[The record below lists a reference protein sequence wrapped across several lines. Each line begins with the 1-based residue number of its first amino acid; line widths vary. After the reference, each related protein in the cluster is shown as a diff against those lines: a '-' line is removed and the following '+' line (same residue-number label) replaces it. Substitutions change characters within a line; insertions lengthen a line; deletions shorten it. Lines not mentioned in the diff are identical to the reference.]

1 MFKPFCLQF
10 LDFLSEKL
18 SKKWVI
24 LIVCKAVFRVLTFGE
39 VAAADIPCAF
49 LFAGHEWN
57 CGHDHGANVPGG
69 GPRLFME
76 IGETGTDG
84 FVCLKPAA
92 WCKKHQFWWCE
103 GIVFTEFEHSV
114 IEASFIGPVEAE
126 MKVKH
131 TLSGYPG
138 MLQRFVFQSF
148 LLFLQT
154 QKH

>member
-1 MFKPFCLQF
+1 MEVHVYLW
-10 LDFLSEKL
+10 KL
-18 SKKWVI
+18 VKLVQM
-24 LIVCKAVFRVLTFGE
+24 T
-39 VAAADIPCAF
+39 
-49 LFAGHEWN
+49 LFVSNLPLGVKN
-57 CGHDHGANVPGG
+57 IN
-69 GPRLFME
+69 F
-76 IGETGTDG
+76 
-84 FVCLKPAA
+84 
-92 WCKKHQFWWCE
+92 

-138 MLQRFVFQSF
+138 MLQWLVFPSF